1 LRFSCEPWSPPSVRR
16 TSEVDGVIEQGAT
29 GGAVARDGAGA
40 CAGVDLGRVDGALYF
55 AGAIGVVGEKIDV
68 DVEGDEECLVLGG
81 EDVLEELCS
90 RLLLEGKYVHLAAA
104 GVEEDADGEGEVFF
118 LGEVFGLLKIFVL
131 VDAAVVFVEVGEEAV
146 LVADG
151 EVDVDEVDVDLEGLD
166 VVLIDGLSGG
176 IAGWGRAARGG
187 CLLRVEG
194 GDDTESECCGGEA
207 GKAHTPLD
215 DEVRA
220 EFEEKCVA
228 GGAME
233 RNAWGRGCVQE
244 EWAIFLPGAGWYGG
258 GDEALV
264 IC

>member
-1 LRFSCEPWSPPSVRR
+1 MR
-16 TSEVDGVIEQGAT
+16 
-29 GGAVARDGAGA
+29 GGRG
-40 CAGVDLGRVDGALYF
+40 DGALNF
-55 AGAIGVVGEKIDV
+55 AGVVGVVREEIDV

-166 VVLIDGLSGG
+166 VVLIDGLRCC
-176 IAGWGRAARGG
+176 IAGGRWASGRG
-187 CLLRVEG
+187 CLLRMED
-194 GDDTESECCGGEA
+194 GDETKSEDDGSKAKEA
-207 GKAHTPLD
+207 HSSLD
-215 DEVRA
+215 DEVGV
-220 EFEEKCVA
+220 EFEENIGGVA
-228 GGAME
+228 
-233 RNAWGRGCVQE
+233 W
-244 EWAIFLPGAGWYGG
+244 
-258 GDEALV
+258 D
-264 IC
+264 